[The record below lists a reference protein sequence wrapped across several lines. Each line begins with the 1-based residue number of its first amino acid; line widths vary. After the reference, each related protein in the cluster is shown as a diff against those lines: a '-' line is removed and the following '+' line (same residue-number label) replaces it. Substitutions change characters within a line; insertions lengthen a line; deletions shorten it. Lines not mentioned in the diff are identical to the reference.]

1 MTMMT
6 YIKLSL
12 ILQVAIAFLPP
23 VYSWANSSSSSLR
36 PPLLLGS
43 QYLNS
48 NLTNLRPIFVQN
60 SRLQSS
66 LKNDIADADNIDM
79 SGGDGDNEEYDDIS
93 TGEVANKL
101 GEIAVTATIDLP
113 FSADTAF
120 DAFSDLPRQPSWSSW
135 LHSVSYLNDGGNSIN
150 DSYLIQKEEQEKR
163 FNNFIDGTSCIDVQQ
178 LRETKWV
185 MGWKRIRFS
194 WKSKVTFMERPKCIK
209 WESTSGLKNKGI
221 LTFKERRMDSSQP
234 GVITQMTLTLK
245 FVAPKV
251 VAALM
256 KRSDKVEAY
265 MKSQILQPTLAKFR
279 DTVMFE
285 DLGMN
290 SDISSQEAFG
300 QGD

>member
-1 MTMMT
+1 MMT

-12 ILQVAIAFLPP
+12 ILQVAILFLPS
-23 VYSWANSSSSSLR
+23 VVHAWANSSTSSLR

-43 QYLNS
+43 QYLNN
-48 NLTNLRPIFVQN
+48 NLTNLRPKFVQN

-66 LKNDIADADNIDM
+66 LKNDIADADNIAM
-79 SGGDGDNEEYDDIS
+79 GGGDDHNEGYDDIS

-135 LHSVSYLNDGGNSIN
+135 LHSVSYLNDGDNSSN

-163 FNNFIDGTSCIDVQQ
+163 FNNFIDGTNCIDVQQ

-221 LTFKERRMDSSQP
+221 LTFKERRMDNSQP

-245 FVAPKV
+245 FVAPRV
-251 VAALM
+251 VGALM

-265 MKSQILQPTLAKFR
+265 MKSQILQTTLAKFR
-279 DTVMFE
+279 DTVIFE

-290 SDISSQEAFG
+290 TDIGSQEAFG

>member
-1 MTMMT
+1 MAF
-6 YIKLSL
+6 IKLSL
-12 ILQVAIAFLPP
+12 LLQVATIFLAP
-23 VYSWANSSSSSLR
+23 VHSWVNSSSSSLR
-36 PPLLLGS
+36 PPLSSGY
-43 QYLNS
+43 QYLNN
-48 NLTNLRPIFVQN
+48 NLTNLRPNFVHK

-66 LKNDIADADNIDM
+66 LKNDITDADGVAM
-79 SGGDGDNEEYDDIS
+79 SGGEDNEENDDIS
-93 TGEVANKL
+93 ASDEGKL
-101 GEIAVTATIDLP
+101 GEIAVTANIDLP
-113 FSADTAF
+113 FGADIAF

-135 LHSVSYLNDGGNSIN
+135 LHSVSYLNNDGGNSSN
-150 DSYLIQKEEQEKR
+150 DSDLIQKEEQEKR

-194 WKSKVTFMERPKCIK
+194 WKSKVTFMERPRCIK

-251 VAALM
+251 VTVLM

-279 DTVMFE
+279 DTVMLE
-285 DLGMN
+285 DLGMTV
-290 SDISSQEAFG
+290 DISSQEAFG